1 MSRRHGLPAGVT
13 GDEGCSGRVRLDVRR
28 AAKVVATATNRLR
41 ATTGACTY
49 ARTIRIP
56 ATVARGPRPAK
67 LVVSARFVGNQRLLP
82 QRSRQVTLRL
92 A

>member
-1 MSRRHGLPAGVT
+1 
-13 GDEGCSGRVRLDVRR
+13 
-28 AAKVVATATNRLR
+28 VV
-41 ATTGACTY
+41 
-49 ARTIRIP
+49 
-56 ATVARGPRPAK
+56 RGPRPAK